1 MRSGPVRTRRRGA
14 RGQVMLLFAL
24 MAVLLL
30 VITGLAIDAGVSYFS
45 SDQVERAAAA
55 GALAGVVY
63 LPSDINDA
71 TQTALIE
78 VARNGFP
85 NKGSGTCANNPS
97 APSPCVVVTQTATN
111 RLTVTVQ
118 VTVPTTFLQIV
129 GFGPHVVQRTA
140 TAEYLPPIALGQPG
154 NQLGSA
160 LVQSTNCDGIPT
172 TSQAGDYCVPT
183 SGTGLGIGSS
193 YYVLRSEAWGVA
205 RSQGDPFTPT
215 PNDSGDTCGAD
226 GAAGECIA
234 STPDYHAINGLNGTD
249 SDPLNNDGGQN
260 YLITVPAGQT
270 ADVQVYNP
278 SFDPNTDDG
287 ANDSVYTIHDD
298 DSDFADDCTAY
309 LVVGGKTTNTC
320 TAATP
325 DGTQADY
332 SAMAYTLFSVPTLAS
347 STGETELSQQ
357 IFYPFNATNLEVN
370 STYQPTTLSP
380 SPASQY
386 ASYGYFGKYGG
397 SSALITVSGKVP
409 AMFHQW
415 VSVIQPTE
423 QINPAGD
430 PNFAVDSTDLYQP
443 ADQMGGYLVNS
454 TAVTE
459 YYRLRVDTLG
469 AKGQTVGASETTGA
483 NPVDE
488 SSNQP
493 LAHDAY
499 AVRVVP
505 SGGLCTGCTVS
516 AMNDMT
522 VYTPV
527 QGGTCQNFEIPLFY
541 LDPSYAGQIITVD
554 LFDVGDVGGGAA
566 YAGIVEPT
574 DAVPGST
581 SAGCSTPP
589 SSGSAN
595 DLFAQTTAT
604 TIPDIG
610 TSLVTSGST
619 AEANADDVSGV
630 DTSNDQYDAVIQTAA
645 NGGGTSLWNGQWLQF
660 NITVP
665 TDYTVPTSG
674 ASSCTSTSASASA
687 CYWNLY
693 YSVNSKATAGD
704 TFSVYASFGGTPV
717 RLLP

>member
-1 MRSGPVRTRRRGA
+1 MRSGPIRNRRRAA

-24 MAVLLL
+24 MGVLLL
-30 VITGLAIDAGVSYFS
+30 VIAGLAIDAGMSYFS
-45 SDQVERAAAA
+45 SDQLERAAAA

-63 LPSDINDA
+63 LPSDLPDA

-78 VARNGFP
+78 VARNGFS
-85 NKGSGTCANNPS
+85 NAGSGNSCTGSP
-97 APSPCVVVTQTATN
+97 APSPCVIVTQPSSN

-118 VTVPTTFLQIV
+118 VTVPTTFLRLL
-129 GFGPHVVQRTA
+129 GFGPHIVQRSA

-172 TSQAGDYCVPT
+172 TNSAGGYCVPT
-183 SGTGLGIGSS
+183 SGPGLGIGSS
-193 YYVLRSEAWGVA
+193 YYVLRSEAWGVD
-205 RSQGDPFTPT
+205 RSEGDGFTPT
-215 PNDSGDTCGAD
+215 PNDSADNCGAD

-234 STPDYHAINGLNGTD
+234 NTPDYHLISELNGTD
-249 SDPLNNDGGQN
+249 SDALNNDGGQN
-260 YLITVPAGQT
+260 YLITVPAGQA
-270 ADVQVYNP
+270 ADVQIYNP
-278 SFDPNTDDG
+278 SFDPNTDDD
-287 ANDSVYTIHDD
+287 ANASVYTIHDD
-298 DSDFADDCTAY
+298 DGDFPNDCSSNNATTGACTA
-309 LVVGGKTTNTC
+309 
-320 TAATP
+320 TAP
-325 DGTQADY
+325 DQNQSDY

-347 STGETELSQQ
+347 TAGETELSQQ
-357 IFYPFNATNLEVN
+357 IFYPFNATNLEMTKGGVPVLLPN
-370 STYQPTTLSP
+370 
-380 SPASQY
+380 
-386 ASYGYFGKYGG
+386 ASYFYWSNDGTG
-397 SSALITVSGKVP
+397 SITTVSDHVP

-415 VSVIQPTE
+415 VSVVQPSA
-423 QINPAGD
+423 QITNSND
-430 PNFAVDSTDLYQP
+430 MKLYQTTDP
-443 ADQMGGYLVNS
+443 ATGYLVNN
-454 TAVTE
+454 TGVTE

-469 AKGQTVGASETTGA
+469 FNKLQTVDASETTSA
-483 NPVDE
+483 NAVDE
-488 SSNQP
+488 SSGQP

-505 SGGLCTGCTVS
+505 SSGSCTGCTVS

-566 YAGIVEPT
+566 YVGIVEPT
-574 DAVPGST
+574 DAVSGST

-610 TSLVTSGST
+610 TSLVSSGSRGW
-619 AEANADDVSGV
+619 ANADNVSGV
-630 DTSNDQYDAVIQTAA
+630 DTSNDKYDAVIQTAA
-645 NGGGTSLWNGQWLQF
+645 NSGGTSLWNGQWLQF
-660 NITVP
+660 NIQVP

-674 ASSCTSTSASASA
+674 VSSCTSTSASPSA

-693 YSVNSKATAGD
+693 YSVNSNATAGD